1 MNCDFG
7 NGLSL
12 SEASPPRTARI
23 AAIFTHLVNF
33 CWSLFKWCLLLLFLA
48 VAGVGGYLYFKL
60 DDEIRRQVE
69 FRFAS
74 HYKDFHVQVG
84 SARFDP
90 ERGIEIDDFSLTPKT
105 ADGSVAEPVLSI
117 DQLYLSGKLR
127 VEQLLTNQLQI
138 ADVLVRRAKLRMVR
152 QADGQWN
159 AAALLPLPH
168 FSDQCPTITIENASG
183 TIQYPG
189 SSGNKTWSLK
199 GVDLK
204 LSPMEAASCP
214 VNALPHFHIEGT
226 ANGLPAREFRVSG
239 ELGAGDG
246 VLDVTLTTTGLDL
259 TPQLL
264 ANLSSDAAAKLNGME
279 FSGLTDLA
287 MRLKRRDAS
296 SPFSWSARFR
306 VDRGRFQHP
315 SLPDALTDVSIVGE
329 ADPTRLTIHQIDSKW
344 GPATLRV
351 ALNRAGWAANA
362 PLAVKAKVDGFYST
376 EKLASILPES
386 KARIWQ
392 RFRPVGPVDAEIQL
406 TYDGIDWK
414 PSAKVVCR
422 GLTLTDQEKFP
433 YLLQQTTGEVTYGAV
448 PNSETDRLHLD
459 LTGIAAGR
467 PIKVLADLTHLS
479 PGDPQGPEMGEGVA
493 MDATTP
499 DARVFT
505 AGYRGARVARGR
517 RAGFT
522 HPLGFVEVS
531 GVDIP
536 LHDQLVAALS
546 PSPKA
551 KSLVE
556 SLHGQGMVDFRFRAE
571 WKDLSQRQAEVSQDI
586 RLKECRINY
595 GPFPFPLQHVQGL
608 VTERNGEWLLNDL
621 EARGSNDSTVVR
633 CRGVVRPKD
642 SGSEVDLTF
651 DATSVPLDENLKQ
664 ALSPPGQKAWDELS
678 PQGSINFMAHVARQ
692 PNELEPNVEVRLRP
706 QGKSVSIEPRMFPYR
721 LGELD
726 GEATYKRGRV
736 DWRNVIARH
745 DHSIYSVESGSWQVT
760 AEEGWQCTLANVN
773 VDRLMANRDLV
784 LALPPGVQSVIDKLQ
799 PSGTIGLYN
808 GNFSFAKSPQSPA
821 LAAAWD
827 ISLECQQAAIQGAT
841 PIQGITGGIRL
852 VGQSDGRNAFSA
864 GALALDSILW
874 KDTQLT
880 NVRGPFWADSTHVLL
895 GEPASVQQ
903 RQQPQRLT
911 ADAYGGSVAANV
923 ELVHDVIPSYK
934 ADVQLG
940 AANLSR
946 FINERLGGPHEM
958 NGTVSGRLV
967 VTGTGASPQTMRG
980 GGDLHVVDA
989 KIYEL
994 PVLVG
999 LLKVLKNRTP
1009 DTTAFNRCD
1018 MKFAIQGE
1026 HVHFDQLNLR
1036 GDAVSLYGNGEMDL
1050 NQRLD
1055 LTFYTMIG
1063 PADLPIPLWRT
1074 IAGNVSQQGLQLKV
1088 GGTLEHAEIEKKA
1101 LPAVNDMI
1109 TQIQN
1114 ELQQEPP
1121 PLGAASTAER
1131 GTRPPSK

>member
-1 MNCDFG
+1 M
-7 NGLSL
+7 
-12 SEASPPRTARI
+12 
-23 AAIFTHLVNF
+23 
-33 CWSLFKWCLLLLFLA
+33 
-48 VAGVGGYLYFKL
+48 GGYLYFKL

-69 FRFAS
+69 FRFAN
-74 HYKDFHVQVG
+74 HYKNFTVKVG

-105 ADGSVAEPVLSI
+105 ADGMATEPVLSI
-117 DQLYLSGKLR
+117 DELYLSGKLR

-168 FSDQCPTITIENASG
+168 FSDQCPTITIEDASG
-183 TIQYPG
+183 TIEYP
-189 SSGNKTWSLK
+189 SASGNKIWSLK

-204 LSPMEAASCP
+204 LSPLEAASCP

-226 ANGLPAREFRVSG
+226 ANGLPAREFRING

-287 MRLKRRDAS
+287 MRVQRRDALK
-296 SPFSWSARFR
+296 PVSWSARFR
-306 VDRGRFQHP
+306 IDRGRFRHP
-315 SLPDALTDVSIVGE
+315 ALPEMFTDVSLTGE
-329 ADPTRLTIHQIDSKW
+329 ADPTRLSVNQIDAKW
-344 GPATLRV
+344 GPATLRMAV
-351 ALNRAGWAANA
+351 KRTGWAANA
-362 PLAVKAKVDGFYST
+362 PLAAKAKLDGFYLS
-376 EKLASILPES
+376 EKLENALPES

-392 RFRPVGPVDAEIQL
+392 RFRPIGAVDAEIQL
-406 TYDGIDWK
+406 TFDGKEWK
-414 PSAKVVCR
+414 PVAKASCN
-422 GLTLTDQEKFP
+422 GISLTDRERFP
-433 YLLQQTTGEVTYGAV
+433 YPLEQTTGVVTYG
-448 PNSETDRLHLD
+448 PSDDGETDRLHLD
-459 LTGIAAGR
+459 LAGIGGGR
-467 PIKVLADLTHLS
+467 PVKIVADLSHLVS
-479 PGDPQGPEMGEGVA
+479 DDLHGPAMGEGVA
-493 MDATTP
+493 SEDNRSTATEV
-499 DARVFT
+499 A
-505 AGYRGARVARGR
+505 AGYRGVRYARTSNTGAS
-517 RAGFT
+517 

-531 GVDIP
+531 GADIP
-536 LHDQLVAALS
+536 LHDQIVAALS

-551 KSLVE
+551 KALVE
-556 SLHGQGMVDFRFRAE
+556 SLNGQGAIDFRFRAE
-571 WKDLSQRQAEVSQDI
+571 WKDLSQRQADVALDI
-586 RLKECRINY
+586 RLKDCRIAY
-595 GPFPFPLQHVQGL
+595 APFPFPLQHVQGL
-608 VTERNGEWLLNDL
+608 VTERNSEWLLNDL
-621 EARGSNDSTVVR
+621 EARGSNDATIVK
-633 CRGVVRPKD
+633 CRGHVRPQD
-642 SGSEVDLTF
+642 SGSDVDLTF
-651 DATSVPLDENLKQ
+651 DATSVPLDANLKQ
-664 ALSPPGQKAWDELS
+664 ALSAPGQKAWDELS
-678 PQGSINFMAHVARQ
+678 PQGNINFTAHVTRQ

-706 QGKSVSIEPRMFPYR
+706 QGKTVSIEPRMFPYR
-721 LGELD
+721 LGELEGD
-726 GEATYKRGRV
+726 ATYRRGRV
-736 DWRNVIARH
+736 DWQNVLARH
-745 DHSIYSVESGSWQVT
+745 DRSVYLVGSGNWQAT
-760 AEEGWQCTLANVN
+760 ADGGWQCSLANVN
-773 VDRLMANRDLV
+773 VDRLMANRDLI
-784 LALPPGVQSVIDKLQ
+784 LALPPAVQSVIDKLQ

-808 GNFSFAKSPQSPA
+808 GSFNFAKSPQSPA

-852 VGQSDGRNAFSA
+852 VGQSDGHNTFSA

-880 NVRGPFWADSTHVLL
+880 NVRGPFWADSRHVLL

-911 ADAYGGSVAANV
+911 ADAYGGSVAANI

-958 NGTVSGRLV
+958 TGTVSGKLV
-967 VTGTGASPQTMRG
+967 VSGTGSSPQTMRG
-980 GGDLHVVDA
+980 GGELHVVDA

-994 PVLVG
+994 NVLVA
-999 LLKVLKNRTP
+999 LLKMLRNRTP

-1018 MKFAIQGE
+1018 LRFAIQGE

-1036 GDAVSLYGNGEMDL
+1036 GDAVSLYGNGDADL
-1050 NQRLD
+1050 NRKLD

-1088 GGTLEHAEIEKKA
+1088 AGTLDDPKIEKKA

-1114 ELQQEPP
+1114 ELQQEAQPP
-1121 PLGAASTAER
+1121 GAASTAER